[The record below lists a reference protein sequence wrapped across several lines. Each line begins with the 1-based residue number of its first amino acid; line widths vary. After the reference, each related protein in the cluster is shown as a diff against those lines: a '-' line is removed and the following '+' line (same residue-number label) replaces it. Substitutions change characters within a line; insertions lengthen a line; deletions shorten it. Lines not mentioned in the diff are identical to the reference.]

1 MPDLYYPH
9 GGDCYR
15 NQIDYD
21 FSININPLGM
31 PEESKR
37 AAYEGI
43 LRSGRYPDYKGEA
56 LCRALAKAEGVPE
69 EYIILGNGAAELIY
83 GLCHG
88 LQPKKCLL
96 PVPSF
101 QEYEAAVLSARGE
114 ITYYIMKEEADFRL
128 SEEILS
134 LITEDTNLLFLSNP
148 NNPTGSLT
156 DKALLMKIARHCE
169 KTGTWLCVDECFL
182 PFHDREGEL
191 TMKHELSEFPH
202 MIVLRAFTKVYG
214 MPGLRLG
221 YGLTAGGE
229 LCCRLKAALPV
240 WNTSIPA
247 QMAGEAALKDRD
259 YLYRSRKLIQKE
271 KEFLFGEL
279 SRGIADKI
287 YASEANFIFFRSRR
301 DLKQRLLERKILIR
315 SCDNFKGLSEGFFR
329 MGVRTHEENL
339 AFIRACN
346 DIFD

>member
-1 MPDLYYPH
+1 MSDLYYPH

-37 AAYEGI
+37 AAFEGI
-43 LRSGRYPDYKGEA
+43 LLSDRYPDYKGEA

-69 EYIILGNGAAELIY
+69 ESVILGNGAAELIY

-88 LQPKKCLL
+88 LQPKKSLI

-101 QEYEAAVLSARGE
+101 QEYEAAVFSARGE

-134 LITEDTNLLFLSNP
+134 LITEDTDILFLSNP

-156 DKALLMKIARHCE
+156 DKALLMKIARRCE
-169 KTGTWLCVDECFL
+169 KTGTWFCLDECFL
-182 PFHDREGEL
+182 PFLDREGEL
-191 TMKHELSEFPH
+191 TMKHELSGFPH

-221 YGLTAGGE
+221 YGLTAGEE
-229 LCCRLKAALPV
+229 LCRRLKAALPV

-247 QMAGEAALKDRD
+247 QMAGEAALKDKE
-259 YLYRSRKLIQKE
+259 YLVKARALIQKE
-271 KEFLFGEL
+271 KGFLMEEL
-279 SRGIADKI
+279 SRGIAHKI
-287 YASEANFIFFRSRR
+287 YASEANFIFFRSRE
-301 DLKQRLLERKILIR
+301 DLKERLLERKVLIR
-315 SCDNFKGLSEGFFR
+315 SCHNFKGLSEGFFR
-329 MGVRTHEENL
+329 IGVRTHEENL

-346 DIFD
+346 DII